1 MSARTGVV
9 RTPVA
14 DQLDS
19 ARAWG
24 VVGATFLSTFTVF
37 GIAYSFGAFFDS
49 MAEDFGTGKGA
60 TSLMFSI
67 TTALYFSLGLV
78 SGRFADRYGPR
89 PVLLFG
95 AIALGVGL
103 LATSRVNSIWLGY
116 VTYGVGVG
124 VAVACAYVPM
134 VATVGGWF
142 VRRRTAA
149 IGVSVAGIGMGTL
162 ILVQVSE
169 ALIDHYGW
177 RTAYVVLGI
186 GGTGVLL
193 LASLA
198 ARRPPL
204 SVQTESAP
212 LASVMRER
220 GFVVLYVA
228 IVLASL
234 ALFVPFVYIKSY
246 AKDRGID
253 SGAAA
258 TLIALI
264 GGASVVGRL
273 GMGAVASRVG
283 PIRLLQA
290 SVAVM
295 AASFLLWFGAGS
307 SYAVLVLFALTM
319 GVGYGGFIALS
330 PAVAALLFGTTGLGE
345 ILGALYTG
353 AAIGGL
359 IGPPLAGEVIDRS
372 SYHVAIVLAMV
383 LTALAAA
390 VLFTLHRPAP
400 RRTVITPVATLP
412 ASIDPRGDER

>member
-1 MSARTGVV
+1 V
-9 RTPVA
+9 RAPVA

-19 ARAWG
+19 TRGWL
-24 VVGATFLSTFTVF
+24 VVGAAFVSTFTVF
-37 GIAYSFGAFFDS
+37 GVAYSFGAFFDS

-60 TSLMFSI
+60 TALMFSI
-67 TTALYFSLGLV
+67 TTALYFTLGLV
-78 SGRFADRYGPR
+78 SGRLADRFGPR
-89 PVLLFG
+89 PVLIAG
-95 AIALGVGL
+95 AVALGVGL
-103 LATSRVNSIWLGY
+103 LTTSRVNSIWLGY

-134 VATVGGWF
+134 VAVVGGWF
-142 VRRRTAA
+142 LRRRTAA
-149 IGVSVAGIGMGTL
+149 MGVAVAGIGMGTL

-193 LASLA
+193 VASLT

-220 GFVVLYVA
+220 SFIVLYVA

-295 AASFLLWFGAGS
+295 AASFFLWLGAGS
-307 SYAVLVLFALTM
+307 SYAVLVVFALTM
-319 GVGYGGFIALS
+319 GVGYGGFIALT
-330 PAVAALLFGTTGLGE
+330 PAVAAQLFGTTGLGE

-359 IGPPLAGEVIDRS
+359 VGPPGAGEVIDRV
-372 SYHVAIVLAMV
+372 SYHAAIVLAMA

-390 VLFTLHRPAP
+390 VLFTLRRPAP
-400 RRTVITPVATLP
+400 RQA
-412 ASIDPRGDER
+412 